1 MKIRRHLALMATAVL
16 VPVVLFS
23 ALTLDA
29 MLAAERQALLQ
40 GMQGTARATVMAV
53 DREWSYADGMA
64 RALAI
69 SPSLASGDLA
79 EFDRQVRVANAGT
92 DLHTALIDKDGRQL
106 FNTVRPYGSLLPA
119 PGADD
124 KARVAAVLGGTRAQ
138 ISNLIAG
145 PGPGQYAA
153 ALEMP
158 VTLAD
163 GRRMLI
169 AQWFDIGHFS
179 IAFADRSVPHSW
191 LIGIF
196 DGEGR
201 TVLRNRGPHEYV
213 GQPPK
218 DDLLAAITSARPGIL
233 RNQSRE
239 GTDLFTVLSRSPTSG
254 WTVAIGVPVDVVE
267 ASARNAVLM
276 SSAALLAALLC
287 AIGAAYLFGK
297 RLVQALD
304 NAARA
309 TASLGK
315 GEAPVL
321 ERSPIDEVGKLERA
335 LVDAGLAL
343 RKSGAERDFLLADAR
358 EARLV
363 AESQNRAKDD
373 FLAMLGHELRNPL
386 SAITSGLS
394 LLEMPA
400 VNADTSAR
408 ARQAIRRQCGLL
420 VNIVDELLDASR
432 VMTGKVTLRKQVLD
446 LGAAVRACMEAAAM
460 RGAGASHTVRAQ
472 IVPVWIDADPTRL
485 EQIINNL
492 LDNAFKYT
500 PDGGSV
506 EVTVRAARGDAQL
519 EVRDSGVG
527 IEPALL
533 PKIFDVFTQGAASI
547 DRAKGGLGIGLAV
560 VRAMAVQHGASVSVA
575 SDGPGQGSTFT
586 VRFPRAQQ
594 VPLPAEAALALAPA
608 MQAAPAIPV
617 RVLVIDDNDDAR
629 ELLVQVLE
637 ASGYQALQARDGN
650 AGLRLAAQDL
660 PAVAVVDIGLPD
672 LSGYQVAM
680 RLRADPATANMVLIA
695 LTGYGQESDRRQ
707 ALDSGF
713 NVHMTKPAN
722 IDALLAEIARGR
734 ARQ

>member
-29 MLAAERQALLQ
+29 MLDAEREALLQ
-40 GMQGTARATVMAV
+40 GMQVTARATGMAV

-69 SPSLASGDLA
+69 APSLAGGDFA
-79 EFDRQVRVANAGT
+79 AFERQVRVATAGT
-92 DLHTALIDKDGRQL
+92 GLHTALIDQDARQL
-106 FNTVRPYGSLLPA
+106 FNTVRPYGVAMPA
-119 PGADD
+119 PGAE
-124 KARVAAVLGGTRAQ
+124 ARVRVAGVLAGRRAQ
-138 ISNLIAG
+138 ISSLIAG
-145 PGPGQYAA
+145 PAPGQYVA

-169 AQWFDIGHFS
+169 SQWFDIGHFNL
-179 IAFADRSVPHSW
+179 AFADEHIPHSW

-196 DGEGR
+196 DGKGQ

-213 GQPPK
+213 GKLPK
-218 DDLLAAITSARPGIL
+218 EDLLAAITSGRPAIL
-233 RNQSRE
+233 RNRSRD
-239 GTDLFTVLSRSPTSG
+239 GIDLFTVLSRSPASG

-276 SSAALLAALLC
+276 SGAALLAALLC
-287 AIGAAYLFGK
+287 AVGAAYLFGK
-297 RLVQALD
+297 RLVRALD

-309 TASLGK
+309 TAALGK
-315 GEAPVL
+315 GQAPVL
-321 ERSPIDEVGKLERA
+321 EPSLIDEVGKLETA
-335 LVDAGLAL
+335 LVAAGLAL
-343 RKSGAERDFLLADAR
+343 RKNSEEREFLLADAR
-358 EARLV
+358 EARQA
-363 AESQNRAKDD
+363 AEAQNRAKDE

-394 LLEMPA
+394 LMELAGVSLEA
-400 VNADTSAR
+400 STR
-408 ARQAIRRQCGLL
+408 ARVAIRRQCGLL

-432 VMTGKVTLRKQVLD
+432 VMTGKVSLSKRVLD
-446 LGAAVRACMEAAAM
+446 LGAAASACLEAAAM
-460 RGAGASHTVRAQ
+460 RGAGASHEVRAN
-472 IVPVWIDADPTRL
+472 IKPVWIDADPTRV

-500 PDGGSV
+500 PDGGVV
-506 EVTVRAARGDAQL
+506 EVSVRVERGAALL

-527 IEPALL
+527 IDGALL
-533 PKIFDVFTQGAASI
+533 PRIFDVFIQGAASI

-560 VRAMAVQHGASVSVA
+560 VRAMVMQHGGSVGVA
-575 SDGPGQGSTFT
+575 SDGPGKGSTFT
-586 VRFPRAQQ
+586 VRLPCAQQ
-594 VPLPAEAALALAPA
+594 AP
-608 MQAAPAIPV
+608 QSAAPALVAAEPAGRL

-629 ELLVQVLE
+629 DLLVQVL
-637 ASGYQALQARDGN
+637 SLNGYQTLQARDGEQ
-650 AGLRLAAQDL
+650 GLRIAAEAL
-660 PAVAVVDIGLPD
+660 PEVAVIDIGLPG

-680 RLRADPATANMVLIA
+680 RLRAGAGTARMKLIA
-695 LTGYGQESDRRQ
+695 LTGYGQESDRRK

-713 NVHMTKPAN
+713 DMHMTKPAN
-722 IDALLAEIARGR
+722 IEALLAEIARGGPG
-734 ARQ
+734 AGPGA